1 MQSKKILIACLS
13 VLLVTLALPTAS
25 IPRVHAFV
33 NTPSVTLSGLAVSGF
48 ADPLTGTTVNGIASG
63 AILTINVYLFASNS
77 VYQRNV
83 TVGFKGDWMNSYQNA
98 TNANPSSTLP
108 LTAGQTATV
117 TIAVTMPSS
126 GAITPHGWTI
136 AVWNGANNSR
146 NASPCGSSNFGQDPP
161 PASAGNSCGTLSN
174 INAGYSPLA
183 IYTSDQLSAA
193 QANVQANQMIV
204 SVNTAISN
212 LRLHTST
219 PGVTAASGQL
229 AQAQTELALGSQS
242 WSNGDYSGAKN
253 HYQNALNSANAAAGS
268 LTNQGGGVDNATLV
282 NLILGSTG
290 IALIGIGALF
300 AGLGAFSYWR
310 RKPKA

>member
-1 MQSKKILIACLS
+1 
-13 VLLVTLALPTAS
+13 
-25 IPRVHAFV
+25 
-33 NTPSVTLSGLAVSGF
+33 
-48 ADPLTGTTVNGIASG
+48 
-63 AILTINVYLFASNS
+63 
-77 VYQRNV
+77 
-83 TVGFKGDWMNSYQNA
+83 
-98 TNANPSSTLP
+98 
-108 LTAGQTATV
+108 
-117 TIAVTMPSS
+117 
-126 GAITPHGWTI
+126 
-136 AVWNGANNSR
+136 
-146 NASPCGSSNFGQDPP
+146 
-161 PASAGNSCGTLSN
+161 
-174 INAGYSPLA
+174 
-183 IYTSDQLSAA
+183 
-193 QANVQANQMIV
+193 MIV